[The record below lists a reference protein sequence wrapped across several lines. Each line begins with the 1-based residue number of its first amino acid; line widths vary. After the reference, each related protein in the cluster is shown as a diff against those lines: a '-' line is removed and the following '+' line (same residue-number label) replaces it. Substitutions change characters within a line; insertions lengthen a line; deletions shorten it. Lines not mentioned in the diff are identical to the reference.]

1 MMADLELL
9 FVRHGEGE
17 HLIDPPRSLE
27 MKHPRL
33 TDNGRNQVEALRAI
47 IQVTDLDLVLASPT
61 PRTLETARILCG
73 DAGARRFVAPV
84 VGPRMFPQNP
94 RFTPLRCDVML
105 EPVVLQRDFPEYHLH
120 PTDTESEL
128 WSGINQVPAAQFAQ
142 AARDLLRWCR
152 EANSSRVIVVS
163 HDGTVHNYRALL
175 GEENLTRASFLGPA
189 GLHRV
194 HVSD

>member
-1 MMADLELL
+1 MADLEFL

-17 HLIDPPRSLE
+17 HMLDIPRSLE

-33 TDNGRNQVEALRAI
+33 TGDGRKQVEALKSI
-47 IQVTDLDLVLASPT
+47 VQVTDLDLVLASPT
-61 PRTLETARILCG
+61 PRTLETANILCG
-73 DAGARRFVAPV
+73 DAGARRYVCPV

-94 RFTPLRCDVML
+94 RFNPLLCDVLL
-105 EPVVLQRDFPEYHLH
+105 EPEVLRREFPEYQLH
-120 PTDTESEL
+120 PTDTDAEL

-152 EANSSRVIVVS
+152 EANASRVIVVS
-163 HDGTVHNYRALL
+163 HDGTVHNYRELL

-189 GLHRV
+189 GLHSVRV
-194 HVSD
+194 SS